1 MAFFGLSAIIDVIVE
16 RAVELQNSQ
25 DIWYSV

>member
-25 DIWYSV
+25 DI